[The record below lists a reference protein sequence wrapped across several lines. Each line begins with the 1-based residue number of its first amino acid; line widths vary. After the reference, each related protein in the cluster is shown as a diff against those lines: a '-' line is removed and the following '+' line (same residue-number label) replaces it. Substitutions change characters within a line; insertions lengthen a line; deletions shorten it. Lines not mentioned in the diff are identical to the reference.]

1 MKDEKNKRANGHFHV
16 PDSLSAE
23 ARPELLSDVVSGA
36 GDGALL
42 EMQTG
47 LYCHGRNRALQSG
60 TTESRPEDVEALTEH
75 ARAIAKQ
82 TYRNKYDP
90 SANTHDAMHE
100 TEYRRLLKQRADA
113 EATEEQVTA
122 NLRDAEIKH
131 AAVGTAGPKPEAHP
145 LLVAGFTLAMTVTVA
160 PTLHD
165 LIAVNDDMLA
175 WFFATLSSA
184 LIGFMVTWAILSCR
198 GSKLEWAGVIGG
210 AFLGIGLCAVR
221 LSATGNGSDK
231 GIAIGLTVVEIATVV
246 LIEWVASGLRA
257 KDAEWLPKHTAE
269 LRAVSARD
277 VAEADHSRWK
287 SRVKELGEAIDRKI
301 ALVEGRHDR
310 NVQLPELEGAAVKAV
325 MDGYNAGITENIGR
339 LRGVPFAMRRSA

>member
-1 MKDEKNKRANGHFHV
+1 MKDEKNKRANGYFDV

-23 ARPELLSDVVSGA
+23 ARPEFLSDVVSPT

-47 LYCHGRNRALQSG
+47 LCRHGRNRALQSG

-82 TYRNKYDP
+82 TYRDKYDP
-90 SANTHDAMHE
+90 SANAHDAMHE
-100 TEYRRLLKQRADA
+100 TEYKRLLKQRTDA
-113 EATEEQVTA
+113 EATEEQAAA

-131 AAVGTAGPKPEAHP
+131 AATPKAGPKPQAHP
-145 LLVAGFTLAMTVTVA
+145 LLVAGFTLAITATVA

-175 WFFATLSSA
+175 WFFAALSSA
-184 LIGFMVTWAILSCR
+184 FIGFMVTWAILSCR
-198 GSKLEWAGVIGG
+198 GSKVEWAGVIGG
-210 AFLGIGLCAVR
+210 VILGIGLCAVR
-221 LSATGNGSDK
+221 LSATGDGGDK
-231 GIAIGLTVVEIATVV
+231 GIAVGLTVVEIATVV

-257 KDAEWLPKHTAE
+257 KDSEWVPKHTAE
-269 LRAVSARD
+269 MQAVSARD
-277 VAEADHSRWK
+277 AAEADHSRWK
-287 SRVKELGEAIDRKI
+287 SKIKELGEAIAQKI
-301 ALVEGRHDR
+301 ALVEDRHNR
-310 NVQLPELEGAAVKAV
+310 NVQLPELEAVAVKAV

-339 LRGVPFAMRRSA
+339 LRGVPFAMRRPA